1 MGVISRAMQYGD
13 TNPAIIVH
21 WIKAQLRQVVL
32 PKNYSQQP
40 RLNSPLGCHISD
52 VNLQVGGE
60 FG

>member
-13 TNPAIIVH
+13 THPTIIVH

-32 PKNYSQQP
+32 PKKYSQQP
-40 RLNSPLGCHISD
+40 GLNSPLGCHISD

>member
-13 TNPAIIVH
+13 THPAIIVH
-21 WIKAQLRQVVL
+21 WTKAQLRQVVL
-32 PKNYSQQP
+32 RKEYGQQP
-40 RLNSPLGCHISD
+40 GLNSPLGCHISD